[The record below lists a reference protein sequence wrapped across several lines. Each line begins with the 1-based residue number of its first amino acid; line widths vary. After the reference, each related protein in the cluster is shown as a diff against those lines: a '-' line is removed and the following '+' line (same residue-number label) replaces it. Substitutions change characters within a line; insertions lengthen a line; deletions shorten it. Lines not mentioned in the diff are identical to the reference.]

1 MAKTFHITQEDDHRI
16 RMSAVRDQQKEQGM
30 FQGGKFNT
38 KVQRSAKGGPYKR
51 RAKYRDQYDD

>member
-1 MAKTFHITQEDDHRI
+1 
-16 RMSAVRDQQKEQGM
+16 MSAVRDQQKEQGM